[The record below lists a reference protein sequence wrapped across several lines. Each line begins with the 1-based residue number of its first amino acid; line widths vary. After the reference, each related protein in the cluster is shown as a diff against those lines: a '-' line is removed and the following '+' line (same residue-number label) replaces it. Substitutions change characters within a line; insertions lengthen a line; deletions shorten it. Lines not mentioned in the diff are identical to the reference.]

1 MKHPV
6 QKIFIFPFSGPQRQS
21 LIVQRQSKETEK
33 EEKNN
38 PQDEIRERMK
48 TTWYQVRI
56 KAITYQCSWKWFPDR
71 KWSYSDMLVG
81 RGKS

>member
-6 QKIFIFPFSGPQRQS
+6 RKIFIFPFIGPQRQS

-38 PQDEIRERMK
+38 SQDEIKERMK
-48 TTWYQVRI
+48 TTWYHVRI
-56 KAITYQCSWKWFPDR
+56 KAITFFSWKWFLDR